1 MATVLSLVKTR
12 IFSLLVC
19 GALLMG
25 AFGVVELGAVPTVA
39 AAAPPSIRVSPNPVT
54 SANCSNVTV
63 SGQNFVGGGN
73 VASLF
78 VDGTLEG
85 AADVAPDGTFAISF
99 NACSLAPGKH
109 TAVVDS
115 SPNGLTASRNFHVK

>member
-25 AFGVVELGAVPTVA
+25 AFGVVELAAVPTVA
-39 AAAPPSIRVSPNPVT
+39 AAAPPSISVSPHTVT
-54 SANCSNVTV
+54 PANCSTVTV
-63 SGQNFVGGGN
+63 SGKNFVGGGN

-78 VDGTLEG
+78 VDGVFQG
-85 AADVAPDGTFAISF
+85 AADVAPDGTFSIVF

-115 SPNGLTASRNFHVK
+115 SPNGLSASKTFHVK